1 MNAFPGDVCVATM
14 AWARDPEEE
23 RVLRAALAV
32 LHRTGLPVTVADK
45 GNNAS
50 FTQFL
55 AGLAGASVIPSAA
68 ASLVAQ
74 VQASLRAA
82 GSPGARF
89 VLYTEPDKED
99 FFARRL
105 ASFLDRAPRDARVGA
120 VLAART
126 QASLATFPAIQQY
139 TEGVI
144 NHLTG
149 QVTGR
154 PGDYSYG
161 PLLLARE
168 LLPAVMTLE
177 PEIGWGWR
185 HFAVCRAMQMGLTVH
200 LVEDDHPCPVEGR
213 LDEAGERLHRLRQLA
228 QNITGLIRGTAA
240 H

>member
-1 MNAFPGDVCVATM
+1 MSAFPADVCVATI
-14 AWARDPEEE
+14 AWARDPAEE
-23 RVLRAALAV
+23 RVLRSALAA

-50 FTQFL
+50 FTQFV
-55 AGLAGASVIPSAA
+55 AGLHGVSVIPSAA
-68 ASLVAQ
+68 GSLVAQ

-82 GSPGARF
+82 GSPGASF

-105 ASFLDRAPRDARVGA
+105 ASFLDRAPRHAGVGV

-126 QASLATFPAIQQY
+126 AASLATFPAIQQY

-144 NHLTG
+144 NHLMGEVTG
-149 QVTGR
+149 Q

-161 PLLLARE
+161 PMLLARE
-168 LLPAVMTLE
+168 LLPALMALD

-185 HFAVCRAMQMGLTVH
+185 HFAVCRAMRMGLTVH
-200 LVEDDHPCPVEGR
+200 LVEDDHPCPDEQR
-213 LDEAGERLHRLRQLA
+213 LDDQRERAHRLRQLA
-228 QNITGLIRGTAA
+228 QNIGGLLRGTAA
-240 H
+240 D